1 MNRLRLSHYSRH
13 AFLAIAVLLAGCAE
27 MPTQEQSPSADA
39 AAAEQAYAQG
49 DLDRAAQ
56 LYLDISYSNPRDAA
70 HFKLRAAEAYRENG
84 ELDQAA
90 QALAGIKPQRLNP
103 EESVR
108 LALVQAEIALSRHA
122 PQQALQALDAAH
134 SDLSVSPALRVRAL
148 ELRSR
153 AFAANN
159 DPINS
164 ARVRAELD
172 RYLTGQDRA
181 QNEQQIIAT
190 LQQVPPPALKAQAQS
205 LPAGDPFRQWLD
217 QALRRGGNGP
227 LPEVVLSRNEPVGTM
242 VPNAQGVEHREGFR
256 PSHRIA
262 LLLPDD
268 GPLRAVAQPIR
279 DGFFAA
285 HFADT
290 NPQRAEVYIYNA
302 GATPAEAVAAYQHA
316 VADGSDRIVGP
327 LTRDAVSACSRA
339 GPLASSAAR
348 AEPAR
353 PRRNSAA
360 RQRNV
365 RPDAGQRRRASR
377 RTHARTRQSVAPS
390 SSPRPPDWAE
400 RAALAFRAQFESHNG
415 QVIGEARVQDN
426 EVNFSTMIAKAMTG
440 VQQTGA
446 APSLPGAAPLP
457 NSTTVESDI
466 GIFITMRPQQARL
479 LMPQIKLA
487 GYTGI
492 PVYATSHIYAGDYSP
507 GLDRD
512 LNGVEFCDAPWLF
525 DAVPGMPSHASIA
538 KSLDSARGAGGR
550 LFAMGLDAYSLLPY
564 MDWLMQHRD
573 SYLPGATGQLAEDN
587 DGRIQ
592 RLLTW
597 AQFDNGAPRPVNGA
611 LQMSSGQQ

>member
-1 MNRLRLSHYSRH
+1 MNRLRLSRFSRH
-13 AFLAIAVLLAGCAE
+13 AFFGAAVLLAGCGE
-27 MPTQEQSPSADA
+27 MPTHDQAPSADA
-39 AAAEQAYAQG
+39 AAAEQAYSQG

-56 LYLDISYSNPRDAA
+56 LYLDISYANPREAA
-70 HFKLRAAEAYRENG
+70 HYKLRAAEAYRENG

-103 EESVR
+103 EETVR
-108 LALVQAEIALSRHA
+108 LALVQAEIALAHRS

-134 SDLSVSPALRVRAL
+134 SDLSVSPTLRIRAL

-172 RYLTGQDRA
+172 RYLVANDRA

-190 LQQVPPPALKAQAQS
+190 LQQVPPQALKAQAQS

-227 LPEVVLSRNEPVGTM
+227 LPEVVLRPSEPVGTM
-242 VPNAQGVEHREGFR
+242 VPNAQGGEHREGYR

-302 GATPAEAVAAYQHA
+302 GGTPAGAVAAYQKA
-316 VADGSDRIVGP
+316 VADGADRIVGP
-327 LTRDAVSACSRA
+327 LTRDAVSGVLAQGRLPVPLLALNQPDHGEVPPPGSATFGLTPDSEGAQAAEHMLERGIKRA
-339 GPLASSAAR
+339 VIIAAT
-348 AEPAR
+348 A
-353 PRRNSAA
+353 
-360 RQRNV
+360 
-365 RPDAGQRRRASR
+365 
-377 RTHARTRQSVAPS
+377 
-390 SSPRPPDWAE
+390 DWAE

-426 EVNFSTMIAKAMTG
+426 DVNFSTMIAKAMTG
-440 VQQTGA
+440 VQQTGT

-457 NSTTVESDI
+457 NSSTVESDV
-466 GIFITMRPQQARL
+466 GVFITMRPQQARL
-479 LMPQIKLA
+479 LMPQIRLA

-492 PVYATSHIYAGDYSP
+492 PVFATSHIYAGDYSP

-525 DAVPGMPSHASIA
+525 DVVPGMPSHGSIA
-538 KSLDSARGAGGR
+538 KNLESARGAGGR
-550 LFAMGLDAYSLLPY
+550 LFAMGLDAYSLVPY
-564 MDWLMQHRD
+564 MDWLMQHRG

>member
-1 MNRLRLSHYSRH
+1 MNRLRLPRFSRH
-13 AFLAIAVLLAGCAE
+13 ATLAAAMMLAGCGGI
-27 MPTQEQSPSADA
+27 PTQEEAPVADA
-39 AAAEQAYAQG
+39 AAAEQAYSQG

-56 LYLDISYSNPRDAA
+56 LYLNISYSNPRDAA
-70 HFKLRAAEAYRENG
+70 HYKLRAAEAYRENG

-108 LALVQAEIALSRHA
+108 LALVQAEIALSHRA

-134 SDLSVSPALRVRAL
+134 IDPSVTPGLRVRAL

-153 AFAANN
+153 AFAENN

-164 ARVRAELD
+164 ARVRTELD
-172 RYLTGQDRA
+172 RYLVGPDRS
-181 QNEQQIIAT
+181 QNEQQIVAT
-190 LQQVPPPALKAQAQS
+190 LQQVPAPTLKAQAQS
-205 LPAGDPFRQWLD
+205 LPAGDPLRQWLD

-227 LPEVVLSRNEPVGTM
+227 LPEVVLRPNEPVGTM
-242 VPNAQGVEHREGFR
+242 VPNAQGGEHREGYR

-279 DGFFAA
+279 DGFFSA

-290 NPQRAEVYIYNA
+290 NPQRAEVHIYNA
-302 GATPAEAVAAYQHA
+302 GSTPAEAVAAYQHA

-327 LTRDAVSACSRA
+327 LTRDAVSAVLAQGRLPV
-339 GPLASSAAR
+339 PLLALNQPDRGEIPPPGSATFGLTPDSEGAQA
-348 AEPAR
+348 AEHMLER
-353 PRRNSAA
+353 G
-360 RQRNV
+360 V
-365 RPDAGQRRRASR
+365 RRAVI
-377 RTHARTRQSVAPS
+377 VAANA
-390 SSPRPPDWAE
+390 DWAE

-415 QVIGEARVQDN
+415 QIVGEARAQDN
-426 EVNFSTMIAKAMTG
+426 EVNFSTMIAKAMAG
-440 VQQTGA
+440 VQQTGT

-457 NSTTVESDI
+457 NSTTVESDV
-466 GIFITMRPQQARL
+466 GIFITLRPQQARL
-479 LMPQIKLA
+479 LMPQLRLA

-492 PVYATSHIYAGDYSP
+492 PVFATSHIYAGDYSP

-525 DAVPGMPSHASIA
+525 DAVPGLPLRGSIA
-538 KSLDSARGAGGR
+538 KNLDSARGAGGR
-550 LFAMGLDAYSLLPY
+550 LFAMGLDAYSLVPY
-564 MDWLMQHRD
+564 MDWLMQHRG

-611 LQMSSGQQ
+611 LQMSSLQQ

>member
-1 MNRLRLSHYSRH
+1 MNRLRLPRISRH
-13 AFLAIAVLLAGCAE
+13 VFLAAAALLAGCGG
-27 MPTQEQSPSADA
+27 MPTQEQAPSADA
-39 AAAEQAYAQG
+39 AAAEQAYNQG

-56 LYLDISYSNPRDAA
+56 LYLDISLSNPRDAA
-70 HFKLRAAEAYRENG
+70 HYKLRAAEAYRENG

-108 LALVQAEIALSRHA
+108 LSLVHAEIALSHHA

-134 SDLSVSPALRVRAL
+134 SDLSVSPALRIRAL

-172 RYLTGQDRA
+172 RYLVGNDRA
-181 QNEQQIIAT
+181 QNEQQIITT

-205 LPAGDPFRQWLD
+205 LPPGDPFRQWLD

-227 LPEVVLSRNEPVGTM
+227 LPEVVLRPSEPVGTM
-242 VPNAQGVEHREGFR
+242 VPNAQGVEHREGYR

-262 LLLPDD
+262 LLLPDE
-268 GPLRAVAQPIR
+268 GPLRAVSQPIR

-285 HFADT
+285 HFADS

-302 GATPAEAVAAYQHA
+302 GGTPAEAVAAYQKA

-327 LTRDAVSACSRA
+327 LTRDAVSAVLAQGRLPVPLLALNQPDHGEIPPPGSATFGLSPDSEGAQAAEHMLERGVKRA
-339 GPLASSAAR
+339 VIIAAT
-348 AEPAR
+348 A
-353 PRRNSAA
+353 
-360 RQRNV
+360 
-365 RPDAGQRRRASR
+365 
-377 RTHARTRQSVAPS
+377 
-390 SSPRPPDWAE
+390 DWAE

-415 QVIGEARVQDN
+415 QVIGEARVQDS

-440 VQQTGA
+440 VQQTGT

-457 NSTTVESDI
+457 NSTTVESDV

-479 LMPQIKLA
+479 LMPQLKLA

-492 PVYATSHIYAGDYSP
+492 PVFATSHI
-507 GLDRD
+507 
-512 LNGVEFCDAPWLF
+512 
-525 DAVPGMPSHASIA
+525 
-538 KSLDSARGAGGR
+538 
-550 LFAMGLDAYSLLPY
+550 
-564 MDWLMQHRD
+564 
-573 SYLPGATGQLAEDN
+573 
-587 DGRIQ
+587 
-592 RLLTW
+592 
-597 AQFDNGAPRPVNGA
+597 
-611 LQMSSGQQ
+611 